1 MRRGWNISATLRFYL
16 GRLAPSLIPQSKEF
30 IMSQD
35 NKNQQN
41 QQGGQQNRPGQGG
54 QGGQHQQGTPKPGQ
68 GGQHQQGGSGQHN
81 PQR

>member
-16 GRLAPSLIPQSKEF
+16 ARLAPSLIPQSKEF

-54 QGGQHQQGTPKPGQ
+54 QHQQGTPKPGQ